1 MQIFR
6 KKPII
11 IEAIQLT
18 RETVQECYDFI
29 GAKHNFPECGMGIDP
44 EDGQFKLT
52 TLEGVMTVSVGDWII
67 RGIKGEYY
75 PCKDDIFVA
84 TYDEVGA

>member
-1 MQIFR
+1 
-6 KKPII
+6 
-11 IEAIQLT
+11 
-18 RETVQECYDFI
+18 
-29 GAKHNFPECGMGIDP
+29 MGIDP

-75 PCKDDIFVA
+75 PCKDDIFTA
-84 TYDEVGA
+84 TYEEVQS